1 LIKNSPATILHIL
14 SAVRPTF
21 HVIGLPLFPAAVHLG
36 LVLPPPCYPTLIAKT
51 PATLIPWHETPRRES
66 DEPTSG
72 PTRGATAPKRPTR
85 ARRCNF
91 TFTYFRASSGLSGDA
106 CEQRGFSKVMVFLQ
120 PFSSER
126 FFASADE
133 DKTIAE
139 KRKQHHRFSAIVLT
153 KNDVRRQRPEKEKES
168 SEGCRADPRKATTN
182 HGHTD
187 LYCEPSAAQR
197 ARTQQARQTR
207 QQQTSGQETKND
219 PTSGH
224 LKVKI
229 LIQPLDT

>member
-1 LIKNSPATILHIL
+1 MLQFTWGCSSL
-14 SAVRPTF
+14 
-21 HVIGLPLFPAAVHLG
+21 
-36 LVLPPPCYPTLIAKT
+36 PCYPTLIAKT
-51 PATLIPWHETPRRES
+51 PAIFIPWHETPRRES

-106 CEQRGFSKVMVFLQ
+106 CEQRGFSKVSVFLQ
-120 PFSSER
+120 PLSSER

-133 DKTIAE
+133 DKTIAK